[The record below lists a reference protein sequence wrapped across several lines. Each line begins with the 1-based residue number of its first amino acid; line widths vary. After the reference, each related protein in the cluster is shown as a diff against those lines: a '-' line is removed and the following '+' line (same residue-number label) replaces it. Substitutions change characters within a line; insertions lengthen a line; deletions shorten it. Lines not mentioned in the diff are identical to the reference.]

1 MKHSRANLFRM
12 LFVTPY
18 SIVIPSA
25 AEASA
30 VRPGS
35 RTKVS
40 VPLVP
45 PPNRH
50 PEGSASPI
58 DRVTQRLWRGVEE
71 PVLSV
76 AEGTSAVLI
85 LSMQLGAFRPPK
97 TDNKIRCDAH
107 LMDRRRGRLCAK
119 SAKSPRQSRTR

>member
-1 MKHSRANLFRM
+1 MSEKSRLPLSSRPERS
-12 LFVTPY
+12 VVEGP
-18 SIVIPSA
+18 
-25 AEASA
+25 A

-40 VPLVP
+40 VPLVLSQ
-45 PPNRH
+45 NRH
-50 PEGSASPI
+50 PERSASPI

-85 LSMQLGAFRPPK
+85 LSMLFGAFRPQMSAAGRSKMLANSWFSVPGE
-97 TDNKIRCDAH
+97 N
-107 LMDRRRGRLCAK
+107 RGGPARYGFGG
-119 SAKSPRQSRTR
+119 

>member
-1 MKHSRANLFRM
+1 M

-76 AEGTSAVLI
+76 AEGTPAVLT
-85 LSMQLGAFRPPK
+85 LPMLFGLFNHRSRRLADPP
-97 TDNKIRCDAH
+97 RSFPQRYC
-107 LMDRRRGRLCAK
+107 R
-119 SAKSPRQSRTR
+119 